1 MMTPKIIIKNKKASF
16 LYFLLDEYSAG
27 IVLLGTEI
35 KSIREGKANL
45 TDSYCAFIGD
55 ELFLLNAHI
64 AEYAYGNR
72 FNHQAKRPR
81 KLLLNKRE
89 LKKIKSKI
97 TEKGLTIVPTQ
108 LYINEKGLCKV
119 DIAIAK
125 GKKIYDKRESIKEKD
140 SKLDLK
146 RRGY

>member
-1 MMTPKIIIKNKKASF
+1 MTPKIIIKNKKASF

-125 GKKIYDKRESIKEKD
+125 GKKVYDKRESIKEKD

>member
-1 MMTPKIIIKNKKASF
+1 MTPKIIIKNKKASF

>member
-1 MMTPKIIIKNKKASF
+1 MTPKIIIKNKKASF

-125 GKKIYDKRESIKEKD
+125 GKKVYNKRESIKEKD

>member
-1 MMTPKIIIKNKKASF
+1 MTTKIIIKNKKASF

-27 IVLLGTEI
+27 IVLQGTEI

-72 FNHQAKRPR
+72 FNHEPKRPR
-81 KLLLNKRE
+81 KLLLNRRE
-89 LKKIKSKI
+89 LKKIKGKI

-108 LYINEKGLCKV
+108 LYINENGLCKV

-125 GKKIYDKRESIKEKD
+125 GKKVYDKRESIKERD

>member
-125 GKKIYDKRESIKEKD
+125 GKKVYDKRESIKEKD

>member
-1 MMTPKIIIKNKKASF
+1 MTTKIIIKNKKASF

-27 IVLLGTEI
+27 IVLQGTEI

-72 FNHQAKRPR
+72 FNHEPKRPR
-81 KLLLNKRE
+81 KLLLNRRE
-89 LKKIKSKI
+89 LKKIKGKI
-97 TEKGLTIVPTQ
+97 TEKGLTIVPMQ
-108 LYINEKGLCKV
+108 LYINENGLCKV

-125 GKKIYDKRESIKEKD
+125 GKKVYDKRESIKDRD